1 MGPQRLLTNLK
12 RNWQAGSLPINP
24 VSSSSTQGPGPP
36 SFRYRDPLDST
47 PGLLG
52 VGGKKLCGPFDISS
66 EYVYS
71 GQTMR
76 HPSKGRE
83 SWSEK
88 RGAWWSEK
96 GHPRRSPQKEKIYIH
111 KLVVSIHSSRVTH
124 GSQHRFTKKD

>member
-12 RNWQAGSLPINP
+12 RNWQAGFLPINP

-52 VGGKKLCGPFDISS
+52 VGGKKLCGPFNISS

-76 HPSKGRE
+76 HQAKGGRAGV
-83 SWSEK
+83 
-88 RGAWWSEK
+88 RK
-96 GHPRRSPQKEKIYIH
+96 GVPAGVRKGTPEGRHKKKKYIY
-111 KLVVSIHSSRVTH
+111 TN
-124 GSQHRFTKKD
+124 